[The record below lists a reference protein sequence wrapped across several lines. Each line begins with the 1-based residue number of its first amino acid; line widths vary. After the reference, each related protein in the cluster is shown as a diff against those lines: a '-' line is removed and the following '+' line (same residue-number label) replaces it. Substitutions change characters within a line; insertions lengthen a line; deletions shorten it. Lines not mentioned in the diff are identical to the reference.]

1 MMMRYNTII
10 AYLDRVVIN
19 TLSGELYPTNYFD
32 MKMNFGFLK
41 FIKEYSPKR
50 LVLFVNRTII
60 HKGTK
65 ISNSE
70 FWSKLNFIKTG
81 IKNYLRL
88 NGVDLEIIAL
98 YSISQ
103 DWMLGLD
110 PSEPF
115 TNAIPNLDREDTIF
129 IGPSDRYGETFCLE
143 NNLNFITF
151 EEIKHENQA
160 SVSETRPCSGTEY
173 SSNSNPSSRGFRS
186 DRSRINSNSG
196 RIS

>member
-1 MMMRYNTII
+1 MRYNTVI

-88 NGVDLEIIAL
+88 NGVDLDIIAL

-103 DWMLGLD
+103 DWFLGLD
-110 PSEPF
+110 SSEPF
-115 TNAIPNLDREDTIF
+115 INAIPNLDREDTIF
-129 IGPSDRYGETFCLE
+129 IGPSDRYGEAFCLE

-160 SVSETRPCSGTEY
+160 SVSETRPSNGTEY
-173 SSNSNPSSRGFRS
+173 SSDSSPAGRSSRS

>member
-1 MMMRYNTII
+1 MRYNTII

-88 NGVDLEIIAL
+88 NGVDLDIIAL

-103 DWMLGLD
+103 DWFLGLD
-110 PSEPF
+110 SSEPF
-115 TNAIPNLDREDTIF
+115 INAIPNLDREDTIF
-129 IGPSDRYGETFCLE
+129 IGPSDRYGEAFCLE

-151 EEIKHENQA
+151 EEIKYENQA
-160 SVSETRPCSGTEY
+160 SVSETRPSSGTEY
-173 SSNSNPSSRGFRS
+173 SSNSNPTGGGFRS